1 MPRRATSTSFGG
13 IAGNPA
19 NRSGSI
25 GRPDDAIRAK
35 ARESWGQRIARLEK
49 IADGINRKDAAVAQ
63 ASIAAL
69 REIRAVGFPDK
80 HEHEHTG
87 ENGGPIQ
94 VWHFGDKPVRF

>member
-13 IAGNPA
+13 IAGNPV

-25 GRPDDAIRAK
+25 GRPDDAIRAR
-35 ARESWGQRIARLEK
+35 ARESWGQRLHRLER
-49 IADGINRKDAAVAQ
+49 IVDGSFKKANVSDWISAM
-63 ASIAAL
+63 

-87 ENGGPIQ
+87 QDGGPIQ
-94 VWHFGDKPVRF
+94 VWHFGTKPVRF